1 MDARDCRCQAI
12 ARRADKRGE
21 QGIVTGIA
29 LTDQAGET
37 WRLPAALARGAV
49 VLLFY
54 RGDW

>member
-1 MDARDCRCQAI
+1 LWLGAI
-12 ARRADKRGE
+12 VRRANRRGE
-21 QGIVTGIA
+21 RGIVTGIA

-37 WRLPAALARGAV
+37 WRLPVALARGAV